1 MTTNTDND
9 DAQRATIQIDREDGT
24 WTINAVLTHEG
35 IIFDAF
41 GPDGSHQETAAY
53 EMDDLNWRPA

>member
-1 MTTNTDND
+1 MTDND
-9 DAQRATIQIDREDGT
+9 NDQRATVTVEREDGT
-24 WTINAVLTHEG
+24 WILNAVLTHEG

-53 EMDDLNWRPA
+53 EWDDLYWLPA